1 MSRVLAWTMFWSMI
15 FGGAA
20 MLIPGILM
28 PAYSEYQIARQ
39 EHANARVYLDELQR
53 RSEQVRLQIDHQK
66 NDPAY
71 VQRQLQLE
79 YGITPDGI
87 QPLIFASES
96 VAQAEPPH
104 AGVEYDPTEEPPI
117 PPAAAELA
125 NEAMQRN
132 PLTPLLLDPRT
143 RPLIM
148 FSGAVLILT
157 AIFVLGRPLPKPA
170 GIDRG

>member
-15 FGGAA
+15 LGGAA

-39 EHANARVYLDELQR
+39 EHANSRTYLDELQR
-53 RSEQVRLQIDHQK
+53 RTDRLKLQIEHQK

-79 YGITPDGI
+79 YGITPDGV
-87 QPLIFASES
+87 QPLIFAPES
-96 VAQAEPPH
+96 ADAAEPQL
-104 AGVEYDPTEEPPI
+104 AGAEYDATEEPPI

-125 NEAMQRN
+125 REAMQRN
-132 PLTPLLLDPRT
+132 PLTPLLIDPRT

-148 FSGAVLILT
+148 LSGVVLILT
-157 AIFVLGRPLPKPA
+157 AIFVLGRPLPHPPRA
-170 GIDRG
+170 EP